1 MTQSTRPAPPNLR
14 IPEING
20 LRGLAIIA
28 VVWHHITIALA
39 FHPPLVL
46 GVSTGLLLLNGWT
59 GVNLFFMLSGF
70 VLYLPYAAQKRQI
83 RNTTDA
89 WTFYKHR
96 FFRLIPLYY
105 LVCVTAVVL
114 SGHLAHADRG
124 MLREAFA
131 IATFTFPF
139 HHATF
144 VPASNWALWS
154 IGTEVLFSVLFPLL
168 AVLAARRGIK
178 PMLIVALVLSLGVR
192 AIRALD
198 PPPAGPDWI
207 ADALLLGRLDE
218 FVIGMALAAAWV
230 RGTFWRI
237 PTTRSGVLAVLLL
250 LAACYGFDRCISRTI
265 SFEWMA
271 ILNNVFD
278 LGLTLL
284 ILTLLNGAPWLRFLR
299 WRVLQLPGMAC
310 YSIYLWHLPVM
321 NALGLFKGNTQ
332 PAFMAAALLITLF
345 LAALTYRFVEFR
357 AAPDWRALFLFKSP
371 QPVLTV
377 THEPQPEHEPKLQ
390 TPTVTL

>member
-1 MTQSTRPAPPNLR
+1 MTRSAAPPSLR

-28 VVWHHITIALA
+28 VFWHHITIALA
-39 FHPPLVL
+39 LHPPVVL
-46 GVSTGLLLLNGWT
+46 GIPTSLVLLNGWT

-83 RNTTDA
+83 RNTADA
-89 WTFYKHR
+89 LTFYKHR

-105 LVCVTAVVL
+105 VVCVTTVIL
-114 SGHLAHADRG
+114 SGRLAHPDGGA
-124 MLREAFA
+124 LREALT

-139 HHATF
+139 FHRTF
-144 VPASNWALWS
+144 VPSSNWALWS
-154 IGTEVLFSVLFPLL
+154 ISTEVLFSVLFPLL

-178 PMLIVALVLSLGVR
+178 PILIVALVLSLAVR

-198 PPPAGPDWI
+198 PPAAGPDWI

-230 RGTFWRI
+230 HRTCWRI
-237 PTTRSGVLAVLLL
+237 PTPLSGSLAVLLL
-250 LAACYGFDRCISRTI
+250 LIGCYGFDQCISRNI

-271 ILNNVFD
+271 VLGNVFD

-299 WRVLQLPGMAC
+299 WRVLQVPGMAC

-332 PAFMAAALLITLF
+332 PAFIVATILITLF
-345 LAALTYRFVEFR
+345 LAALTYRYVEFR
-357 AAPDWRALFLFKSP
+357 AAPDWRALFLVDATP
-371 QPVLTV
+371 PVLSV
-377 THEPQPEHEPKLQ
+377 TSETQHEPDLPRAHQA
-390 TPTVTL
+390 PTVSL